1 MSSRPHASRLDPHRD
16 HIIRDYRRGATLDDI
31 ATKYGCA
38 RATAYAWLTKQGVQL
53 RAPARRSLAQ
63 LVTPEPPGD
72 WLDQAECARCDPELW
87 HSPVRQAQAEAR
99 RICRTVCPVQVECL
113 QWALRQ
119 DALAGIVGGHTEE
132 ERQGMRRRA
141 S

>member
-1 MSSRPHASRLDPHRD
+1 MSSRPRASRLDQHRD
-16 HIIRDYRRGATLDDI
+16 HIIRDYRAGATLDDI
-31 ATKYGCA
+31 AAKYGCA
-38 RATAYAWLTKQGVQL
+38 HATAYAWLAKQGVQL
-53 RAPARRSLAQ
+53 RAPTRRSLAQ

-119 DALAGIVGGHTEE
+119 DLDGIVGGHTEE
-132 ERQGMRRRA
+132 ERQRMRRRA

>member
-1 MSSRPHASRLDPHRD
+1 MSSRPHTSRLDPHRE
-16 HIIRDYRRGATLDDI
+16 HIIRDYRAGATLNDI
-31 ATKYGCA
+31 ATKYGYG
-38 RATAYAWLTKQGVQL
+38 RNTVRAWLIKQDVQL

-63 LVTPEPPGD
+63 LVTPEPHGD

-87 HSPVRQAQAEAR
+87 HSPVRQAQAEAV

-113 QWALRQ
+113 AWALRQ
-119 DALAGIVGGHTEE
+119 DLAGIVGGCTEE